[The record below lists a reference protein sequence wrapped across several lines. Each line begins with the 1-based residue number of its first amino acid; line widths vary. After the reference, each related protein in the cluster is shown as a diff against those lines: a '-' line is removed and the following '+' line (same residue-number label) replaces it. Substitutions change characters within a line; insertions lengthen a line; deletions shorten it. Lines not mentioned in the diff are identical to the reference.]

1 MWGESAWGEA
11 PWGSLVVGDAAA
23 ASTPTVP
30 VVGHLVGTVEA
41 YALAGQVESF
51 ALVGERPTTTL
62 PAMRVGG

>member
-1 MWGESAWGEA
+1 MWGADDWGA
-11 PWGSLVVGDAAA
+11 ATWGSLVVDGAAA